1 MKRITLLILIISLF
15 LLTSCKD
22 TDVFGDYSL
31 KYSYYSVISSE
42 NDSEIVSEIKESAEN
57 EASIE
62 LIEFTKSVNQGKDA
76 TLTLKGLPNTFYE
89 INVHYASG
97 LSKANSL
104 VEKQS
109 DSSGIVSWSWKIGY
123 KTKPGVYLINIL
135 SDGKIVFTENI
146 EIKER

>member
-31 KYSYYSVISSE
+31 KYSYYSVISSK

-62 LIEFTKSVNQGKDA
+62 LIEFTKSVNQGKGNFNF
-76 TLTLKGLPNTFYE
+76 KR
-89 INVHYASG
+89 
-97 LSKANSL
+97 
-104 VEKQS
+104 
-109 DSSGIVSWSWKIGY
+109 SS
-123 KTKPGVYLINIL
+123 
-135 SDGKIVFTENI
+135 
-146 EIKER
+146 